1 MITYKEGDIV
11 VYSSEGLCEIDEL
24 TEKKFDGKVIGY
36 YVLRSLYNKNS
47 VTYVPMNNE
56 KSLSKMR
63 HILNREEI
71 MSLIAEMPEEVMPWI
86 KNDRDRQKAF
96 KEILIYGDSKDLVRL
111 TRTLYMH
118 REEQMAKGKKLH
130 LSDERVFKEA
140 EKLIYEEISYV
151 MDIPRDQVLNFI
163 TDKMLH

>member
-71 MSLIAEMPEEVMPWI
+71 MSLIAEMPE
-86 KNDRDRQKAF
+86 
-96 KEILIYGDSKDLVRL
+96 
-111 TRTLYMH
+111 
-118 REEQMAKGKKLH
+118 
-130 LSDERVFKEA
+130 
-140 EKLIYEEISYV
+140 
-151 MDIPRDQVLNFI
+151 
-163 TDKMLH
+163 